1 MNAGHNYNAL
11 QYEKGMKHELLKDF
25 DTPLVYG
32 ENLYSEF
39 E

>member
-11 QYEKGMKHELLKDF
+11 QYEKDMKHELLRDF
-25 DTPLVYG
+25 DSPFSVDMD
-32 ENLYSEF
+32 LYPEF